1 LSPLKSNGGGCCLK
15 IDSHLEL
22 DSSYGLWTAA
32 LGKILTMDDLKKRA
46 IIIVHWCCM
55 SKSDG
60 ELVAHLL
67 LYCPDDRELWDLL
80 LCLLEVTWV
89 MPHSVLAMLESWRG
103 TMGRVRGVWGL
114 ISCLMWGLLEREE
127 LAYLRGH
134 GVIFATS

>member
-1 LSPLKSNGGGCCLK
+1 
-15 IDSHLEL
+15 
-22 DSSYGLWTAA
+22 
-32 LGKILTMDDLKKRA
+32 
-46 IIIVHWCCM
+46 M

-89 MPHSVLAMLESWRG
+89 MPHSILAMLESWRG
-103 TMGRVRGVWGL
+103 TMGRVRGTWAHFMPYVGAF
-114 ISCLMWGLLEREE
+114 GERES
-127 LAYLRGH
+127 AYLRGH

>member
-1 LSPLKSNGGGCCLK
+1 MSPLKSNGGGCCLK

-89 MPHSVLAMLESWRG
+89 MPHSILAMLES
-103 TMGRVRGVWGL
+103 
-114 ISCLMWGLLEREE
+114 
-127 LAYLRGH
+127 
-134 GVIFATS
+134 